1 MIQVYKPSNTEYDKN
16 GDMTLF
22 PVEAK
27 VHAVLNGAWEVE
39 LEHPIDPEGRW
50 KYIQDESVL
59 KMPSF
64 NGEQL
69 FRIKKKEKAKTVFW
83 QLQYLFSGMQKR
95 TVICGT

>member
-39 LEHPIDPEGRW
+39 LEHPIDPGR
-50 KYIQDESVL
+50 KVEIY
-59 KMPSF
+59 P
-64 NGEQL
+64 G
-69 FRIKKKEKAKTVFW
+69 
-83 QLQYLFSGMQKR
+83 
-95 TVICGT
+95 